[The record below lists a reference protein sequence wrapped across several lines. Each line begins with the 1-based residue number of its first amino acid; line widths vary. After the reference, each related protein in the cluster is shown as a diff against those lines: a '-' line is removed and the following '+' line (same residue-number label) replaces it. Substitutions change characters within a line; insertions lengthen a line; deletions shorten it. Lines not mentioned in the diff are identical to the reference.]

1 MKRKDDLIEE
11 QKLLDAI
18 RKAGEDQDRKR
29 AAEWA
34 AREDRIKQKMS
45 MMADT
50 VLKKQDEEGKMMERK
65 QRMYEEMKNSE
76 ADKEA

>member
-18 RKAGEDQDRKR
+18 RKAGEEQDRKR